1 MSKSHTAERS
11 AISDLGGAAEN
22 LTFST
27 VLESKV
33 TTGVKILPVWF
44 SPVWDLEN
52 YRSYMLALTKKRIN
66 DFIEDVAETRVPK
79 GTVIACAL
87 FILFFS

>member
-1 MSKSHTAERS
+1 LNVITKNKFKWKLSGKFVSKSHTAERS

-52 YRSYMLALTKKRIN
+52 YLMHESQSYV
-66 DFIEDVAETRVPK
+66 FVYFS
-79 GTVIACAL
+79 GT
-87 FILFFS
+87 